1 MKKTSSIFL
10 SAFLLYSCINF
21 NRTTEVIVDIQKDV
35 YNDTIHFDKD
45 VNVLCLDTFWF
56 GKGGGY
62 LVDMYFNTND
72 TLRSAKIF
80 LSTEDN
86 YDQAKYN
93 WLSDTSINIMLYDSR
108 GDSSVSF
115 FAAGTTD
122 GRGSAMGDL
131 H

>member
-1 MKKTSSIFL
+1 
-10 SAFLLYSCINF
+10 
-21 NRTTEVIVDIQKDV
+21 
-35 YNDTIHFDKD
+35 
-45 VNVLCLDTFWF
+45 
-56 GKGGGY
+56 
-62 LVDMYFNTND
+62 MYFNTND
-72 TLRSAKIF
+72 TLRNAKIF

-115 FAAGTTD
+115 FAAGTMN